1 MNISTHTQVKLEAV
15 QELDITEAT
24 KLACISS
31 QMDLVQLS
39 RKVASN
45 SGETINIQNV
55 HVVYMGT
62 SAYTRVH
69 RVRNAAHFQSWTV
82 RCLRLNCL
90 L

>member
-1 MNISTHTQVKLEAV
+1 MG
-15 QELDITEAT
+15 
-24 KLACISS
+24 
-31 QMDLVQLS
+31 LVRLS

-55 HVVYMGT
+55 HVVYTGA

-69 RVRNAAHFQSWTV
+69 RVRNAAHFQSWAV
-82 RCLRLNCL
+82 RCPRLNRL